1 MFLDKLLLV
10 FPIRYLFP
18 IFVGILF
25 LITSILFAYSEIR
38 TSNERIESEK
48 LNYVCSIVAGF
59 QDTAEFFTR
68 KNDFEFIER
77 KLINI
82 SADPYIRLIFIA
94 DPDGRI
100 LLSSKRKFI
109 GKEYHKVLK
118 EELPGSYRIIDRKI
132 HNFSR
137 RTGIYCDVVEK
148 GRYIVGISP
157 ILFSSGKNTLRPDRI
172 GFVFLDYDLQKI
184 KEVYRQEIIL
194 KLASEFGILFV
205 LLTIIYI
212 TFNKMIAER
221 IETIVKAVQQIVKG
235 DFDVRVNLQGRDE
248 FALIASAI
256 NQLIEKLN
264 RYITIDYLTGILNRF
279 GLERQIEKALKQ
291 NNDKW
296 NVFIFIDID
305 NFKDINDTFGHDFGD
320 ELLKAF
326 SNRLKKRAE
335 DKIVGRLGGDE
346 FIVFFQSDKKPD
358 INRFMTDFMKSLS
371 GTVQI
376 GSQTIEVNL
385 TAGVTVKKDRNAT
398 FYELLKES
406 DIALYYGK
414 KKGKKIFVLFNDEI
428 RLKEE
433 RRIKLTEIL
442 KKSVE
447 NRDFYLVYQP
457 IVELKTGRI
466 VSAEALLRMKN
477 KNLGEVSPAEFIPI
491 LEDTGLIKE
500 IGYWVIEQVCQDLKY
515 WKEKGVD
522 DLSISVNV
530 DIQQLLDR
538 RFVGKINEI
547 LTRFNISPEKLKI
560 EITESEAMRF
570 PERVISV
577 LSSLKKSGIEIS
589 IDDFGTGYSSLSYL
603 KIMPV
608 SYIKIDRSFI
618 KNIPRKREDN
628 LLVMSIV
635 NLSKSLGYKTIA
647 EGVEEKVQVL
657 YLKEIGCNCIQGF
670 IFSPPVS
677 REKLLQMK
685 KKDRRL

>member
-1 MFLDKLLLV
+1 M
-10 FPIRYLFP
+10 
-18 IFVGILF
+18 
-25 LITSILFAYSEIR
+25 ITSTLFAYSEIS
-38 TSNERIESEK
+38 TSNEWIESEK
-48 LNYVCSIVAGF
+48 LSYVCSIVAGI
-59 QDTAEFFTR
+59 QNTAEFFTE
-68 KNDFEFIER
+68 KKDFEFIER

-82 SADPYIRLIFIA
+82 SADPFINLIFIA
-94 DPDGRI
+94 DPDGKI
-100 LLSSKRKFI
+100 LVSSKRKFI
-109 GKEYHKVLK
+109 GKGYHKVLK
-118 EELPGSYRIIDRKI
+118 EELPNLYQLVNRVIGNYTGK
-132 HNFSR
+132 
-137 RTGIYCDVVEK
+137 TGIYCDIVDE
-148 GRYIVGISP
+148 GRHIIGISP
-157 ILFSSGKNTLRPDRI
+157 ILFSTNKNTLRPDRI

-184 KEVYRQEIIL
+184 KEMYRLEIIL

-248 FALIASAI
+248 FALVADAI

-291 NNDKW
+291 NNEKW

-326 SNRLKKRAE
+326 SSKLKKRTG

-346 FIVFFQSDKKPD
+346 FIVFFQTDKKPN
-358 INRFMTDFMKSLS
+358 INRFMADFMKSVS
-371 GTVQI
+371 GSIQVRNQI
-376 GSQTIEVNL
+376 IEVDI

-515 WKEKGVD
+515 WKENGVD

-538 RFVGKINEI
+538 RFVGKVNEI

-560 EITESEAMRF
+560 EITESEAMKF

-577 LSSLKKSGIEIS
+577 LFSLKKSGIEIS

-628 LLVMSIV
+628 LLVMSIIS
-635 NLSKSLGYKTIA
+635 LSKSLGYKAIA
-647 EGVEEKVQVL
+647 EGVEEELQAL
-657 YLKEIGCNCIQGF
+657 YLKEIGCDYIQGF
-670 IFSPPVS
+670 IFSPPVN
-677 REKLLQMK
+677 RDKLLQMK
-685 KKDRRL
+685 KEDRRLQA